1 MNSTGS
7 FGGGSGGNRGGGGG
21 GNRKPPFGG
30 TRPGGFSG
38 ARPAGT
44 GARPAGA
51 RPFTPRPP
59 GSRPPGA
66 GGSRPPGAGG
76 FGGGGGF
83 RGNRFRP
90 REVEETH
97 KINHRII
104 AREVRVI
111 GDNGEQLGIMAT
123 RDAIARA
130 ESEGLDLVE
139 VADTAVPPVCRIMDY
154 GKFKYKE
161 QKKEADSKK
170 KRSES
175 KLKELRLSY
184 RTDTGDLDIKIKQA
198 REFIAEG
205 DKVKFTM
212 RFKGRE
218 VMFLNLGAA
227 KIREIIERMAD
238 VADVDDRSPLAGKQI
253 HVTFVPGKGKAAKK
267 EDGPPTPPATPKSGT
282 PSTTPPASTTPKSG
296 TPPEKV

>member
-1 MNSTGS
+1 MNSSGS
-7 FGGGSGGNRGGGGG
+7 FGGNNGGNNG

-30 TRPGGFSG
+30 SRPGGFSG
-38 ARPAGT
+38 SRPG

-51 RPFTPRPP
+51 RPAGARPAGGPRPAGSRPFTPRPP

-66 GGSRPPGAGG
+66 GGPRPPG
-76 FGGGGGF
+76 GGGMGF

-111 GDNGEQLGIMAT
+111 SETGEQLGIMAT

-139 VADTAVPPVCRIMDY
+139 VADNAIPPVCRIMDY

-170 KRSES
+170 KRTES

-184 RTDTGDLDIKIKQA
+184 RTDVGDLEIKIKQA

-218 VMFLNLGAA
+218 VMFLNLGAE
-227 KIREIIERMAD
+227 KIDEIIKQLAD

-253 HVTFVPGKGKAAKK
+253 HVTFVPSKSKAAKK
-267 EDGPPTPPATPKSGT
+267 EPAAGT
-282 PSTTPPASTTPKSG
+282 PGTAPANGG
-296 TPPEKV
+296 TPPDKA